1 LKKISIAIDGP
12 AASGKSTTAKL
23 VAKKLKYLHIDTGAM
38 YRAIT
43 LKVLDEQINL
53 NDQEK
58 IVQLAQ
64 ASIIRLEVVDDITK
78 VFLDGSEITQRIR
91 TPLVSRSVSA
101 VSSYKGVRELMV
113 REQQKMASDGGAV
126 LEGRDI
132 GTVVLPKAELKI
144 FMIASV
150 DERARRRKKDL
161 AMAGIE
167 SNDQDLIK
175 EIEERDRKDST
186 REVSPLRKAQDAI
199 ELDTSNMTIE
209 EQVDFILE
217 RANMIFNEQVTS

>member
-1 LKKISIAIDGP
+1 
-12 AASGKSTTAKL
+12 
-23 VAKKLKYLHIDTGAM
+23 M

-43 LKVLDEQINL
+43 LKVLDAQINI
-53 NDQEK
+53 NDSEK

-64 ASIIRLEVVDDITK
+64 ASIIRLEVCDDITK
-78 VFLDGSEITQRIR
+78 VFLDGVEVTQRIR

-113 REQQKMASDGGAV
+113 REQQKMAFGGGVV

-132 GTVVLPKAELKI
+132 GTVVLPNAELKI
-144 FMIASV
+144 FMVASV

-161 AMAGIE
+161 AMAGIDANE
-167 SNDQDLIK
+167 EDLIK

-186 REVSPLRKAQDAI
+186 RDASPLRKATDAI
-199 ELDTSNMTIE
+199 ELDTSNMTID
-209 EQVDFILE
+209 EQVNFILE
-217 RANMIFNEQVTS
+217 RADQIICEYEKS